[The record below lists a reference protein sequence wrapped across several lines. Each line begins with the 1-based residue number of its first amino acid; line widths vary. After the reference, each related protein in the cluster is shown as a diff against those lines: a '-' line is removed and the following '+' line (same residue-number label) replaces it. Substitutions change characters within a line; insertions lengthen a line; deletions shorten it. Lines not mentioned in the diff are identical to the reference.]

1 MKSRDFALALGLAVT
16 IIIMHV
22 VGFFFPSTLTWGF
35 HQFGF
40 LPPYFLLGYLLL
52 AAGVILAA
60 RSGVTD
66 AVTLGA
72 SSYMEK
78 NPYQFL
84 VTSIGIF
91 VLSAILLKVR
101 VPLLGDSFF
110 LVKNFS
116 EALRNPDAL
125 LYRNEPLATFYYF
138 SIVRIFAPTTFVG
151 FLNAFLVAN
160 ILLGSVFIITT
171 FYLVREL
178 IADVHIRFDV
188 FCLLMFIPYMQLFFG
203 YVEIYGFVLAVLS
216 VYVLLVILAM
226 REKVSFVFVP
236 VVAVVAVAS
245 HYLALLLVPSLFYC
259 AYLQWKEGKRAT
271 VLAAATATVVVC
283 FALLVIVN
291 FDLTKYSAPVPHSH
305 FLPLI
310 PPTDTNE
317 ILSTP
322 YTLFAPY
329 HLADYLNNVLLL
341 FTPALFLIFLT
352 FGKWTRELWQDR
364 LFWFFL
370 LALAPVLV
378 FLFVAKFDLG
388 AVKDWDVLAPYAFLG
403 ILLAALAF
411 YRSPLEGRTSILSL
425 LLGIVLLNTIGYVYL
440 NSTTDG
446 TLRRYRAILD
456 QRTISQ
462 ASYYTATLHLAQYY
476 HQVQDTTS
484 PPMLWEHYMLEY
496 PEDPRGYQN
505 LIQNLEH
512 AGPERFQKMSEVYE
526 RWLAVNPTD
535 TMALEAYGRLCLD
548 AGNDRYSSG
557 LYTPA
562 RTYYERAITLDPTL
576 DHAYNNLGSICAQEG
591 ERDRAIALF
600 EQAIALDSTYSDA
613 YYNLGSVYE
622 DKGDRKKAIEFK
634 KRAARLGNAAAQTV
648 LQQQGISW
656 Q

>member
-22 VGFFFPSTLTWGF
+22 VGFFFPSALTWGF

-40 LPPYFLLGYLLL
+40 LPPYFLLGYLFLG
-52 AAGVILAA
+52 AGVILAA

-66 AVTLGA
+66 AITLGA

-84 VTSIGIF
+84 VTSAGIF

-101 VPLLGDSFF
+101 APLLGDSFF

-116 EALRNPDAL
+116 EALHNPDAL

-151 FLNAFLVAN
+151 FLNAFLVAD
-160 ILLGSVFIITT
+160 ILLGIVFIITT

-178 IADVHIRFDV
+178 FTDVHIRFDV

-203 YVEIYGFVLAVLS
+203 YVEIYGFVLVALSLYVLFAVLA
-216 VYVLLVILAM
+216 LRNKI
-226 REKVSFVFVP
+226 SFVFVP
-236 VVAVVAVAS
+236 VIAVLAIAS

-259 AYLQWKEGKRAT
+259 GYLQWKEGNRAT
-271 VLAAATATVVVC
+271 VLAAATATAVVC
-283 FALLVIVN
+283 FALLVIAN
-291 FDLTKYSAPVPHSH
+291 FNLTRFSAPVPHSH

-310 PPTDTNE
+310 LPTDTNE

-322 YTLFAPY
+322 YTLLSPY
-329 HLADYLNNVLLL
+329 HLSDLLNNVLLL
-341 FTPALFLIFLT
+341 YTPALFLIFLT
-352 FGKWTRELWQDR
+352 FGKWTRELWHEQ
-364 LFWFFL
+364 LFRFFL
-370 LALAPVLV
+370 LVLV
-378 FLFVAKFDLG
+378 PVFAFLFVAKFDLG
-388 AVKDWDVLAPYAFLG
+388 AVKDWDVLAPYAFIG
-403 ILLAALAF
+403 VLLSAFAF
-411 YRSPLEGRTSILSL
+411 YRSPHEGRTSILSL
-425 LLGIVLLNTIGYVYL
+425 LLGIGLLNTLGYVYL

-446 TLRRYRAILD
+446 TLRRYHSMLD
-456 QRTISQ
+456 RRTISEV
-462 ASYYTATLHLAQYY
+462 SYYTAALHLAQYY
-476 HQVQDTTS
+476 HQVEDTTS
-484 PPMLWEHYMLEY
+484 PQMLWEQYMREY

-535 TMALEAYGRLCLD
+535 TMALEAYARLCLD

-562 RTYYERAITLDPTL
+562 RTYYERAISLDPTL

-591 ERDRAIALF
+591 ERDRAIDLF
-600 EQAIALDSTYSDA
+600 EEAIALDSTYSDP

-622 DKGDRKKAIEFK
+622 DNGDRKKAIEFK